1 MWNSWNQKYNSLNKK
16 PIEIFEYVCYLKQTD
31 IMRKRVMKLENELN
45 INYAKRV
52 KNMKKEPYQK
62 RKTRKAKGKYFPVER
77 AY

>member
-1 MWNSWNQKYNSLNKK
+1 MLFGNK
-16 PIEIFEYVCYLKQTD
+16 TD

-52 KNMKKEPYQK
+52 KNMKKNHTKK

>member
-1 MWNSWNQKYNSLNKK
+1 MLFGNK
-16 PIEIFEYVCYLKQTD
+16 TD

-45 INYAKRV
+45 MNYAKRV
-52 KNMKKEPYQK
+52 KNMKKNHTKK